1 VDADREYRRYG
12 FPLMAVVVMTDDGI
26 EFDGLT
32 PQRAPLGGA
41 EAAFLSLAEALAARG
56 HRVMVRNRC
65 AAALTHEGVDW
76 APLADGLPAE
86 CDLYIANRGHRLI
99 ALMPGARR
107 RVFWIHNPGAYLKK
121 PRYIWPLWRH
131 RPIIVT
137 SGRYHASTVPR
148 WLKAGGSVII
158 PYGIADAFRHA
169 TPRAV
174 PPPRAIFT
182 SNPLRG
188 LDWLL
193 DLWQRHIQPALP
205 QAELLLYCGPTV
217 YGSVGDAKA
226 GQMAGVLARA
236 ESLAGKGVRRFSPL
250 PRRDLIAA
258 LEAAR
263 VMLYRGDVNET
274 FCLAVAEAQALGVP
288 AVVQSLGAMP
298 ERVVD
303 GVTGAV
309 VGDGD
314 GFVRA
319 ALDLLGDDALWRS
332 RHEAALQLQR
342 GLSWDEVAQRFEVL
356 LP

>member
-1 VDADREYRRYG
+1 
-12 FPLMAVVVMTDDGI
+12 MAVVVMTDDGI
-26 EFDGLT
+26 AFDGLT
-32 PQRAPLGGA
+32 PERAPLGGA
-41 EAAFLSLAEALAARG
+41 EGAFLALAEALAARG

-65 AAALTHEGVDW
+65 AAPLTHRGVDW
-76 APLADGLPAE
+76 APLAAGLPSE
-86 CDLYIANRGHRLI
+86 CDLYIGNRGHRLI
-99 ALMPGARR
+99 GLVPSARR
-107 RVFWIHNPGAYLKK
+107 RIFWIHNPGAYLKK
-121 PRYIWPLWRH
+121 PRYIWRLWRH

-148 WLKAGGSVII
+148 WLKSGGSVII
-158 PYGIADAFRHA
+158 PYAIADVFRHA
-169 TPRAV
+169 MPRAT
-174 PPPRAIFT
+174 PLPYAIFT

-193 DLWQRHIQPALP
+193 DLWEMRIHPALP
-205 QAELLLYCGPTV
+205 QAELRLYCGPAV

-226 GQMAGVLARA
+226 GQMARVLARA
-236 ESLAGKGVRRFSPL
+236 ESLAGKGVHRFAPL
-250 PRRDLIAA
+250 PRRDLVAA
-258 LEAAR
+258 LEAVR

-288 AVVQSLGAMP
+288 TVVQALGALP

-309 VGDGD
+309 VAGDE

-332 RHEAALQLQR
+332 RHESALRLQQ
-342 GLSWDEVAQRFEVL
+342 GLSSDDVAQRFETL